1 MALDIMSRKVMERVV
16 TNAYC
21 PQIVLDPARHSVEGV
36 VTRRQGEVEA
46 KAKLREPYGTA
57 SRLAHGRQRQRPKA
71 ELAGRA
77 SMISSTSCTRDACG
91 AAAIVP
97 AAAHDPKPKR

>member
-46 KAKLREPYGTA
+46 KAKLRKPYGTA
-57 SRLAHGRQRQRPKA
+57 STLTR
-71 ELAGRA
+71 GRA
-77 SMISSTSCTRDACG
+77 
-91 AAAIVP
+91 AAA
-97 AAAHDPKPKR
+97 AES